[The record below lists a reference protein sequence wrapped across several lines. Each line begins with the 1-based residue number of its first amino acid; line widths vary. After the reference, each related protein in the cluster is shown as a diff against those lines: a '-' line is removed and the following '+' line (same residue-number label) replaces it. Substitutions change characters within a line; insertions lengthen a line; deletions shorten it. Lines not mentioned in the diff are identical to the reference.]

1 MKIRR
6 KISIILIC
14 LTAAISSFFY
24 VFNRMSYSHGRAE
37 KAVEFEVSK
46 GENAL
51 DIGEKLQQEDIISN
65 RIYFLLYLWK
75 QGKLHSMIAGNYEL
89 SPKLTIPEIAE
100 IITNGNV
107 KDGRI
112 QVTFPEGLTAVQMA
126 DILYANGLDGD
137 GFLALVKDP
146 SWEIVGQF
154 DFLQNRPQKSL
165 EGFLFPDTY
174 FFAKD
179 VSAQE
184 IVIKILNNF
193 DAKLTDN
200 MRRDIA
206 DEHKTIFEVITMA
219 SIIEKEA
226 KYPRDMALVSSVF
239 WNRIAIG
246 QRLQS
251 DATLEYVLGSNDI
264 KHSVEQTK
272 MQSPYNTYQVEGLP
286 PGPVSNPGI
295 NAISASINPVQS
307 DYMYFLT
314 DLKTGSTIFS
324 KTFDEHVANKQKFG
338 L

>member
-1 MKIRR
+1 MNIRR
-6 KISIILIC
+6 KISIIIIC
-14 LTAAISSFFY
+14 LVAAISSFFY
-24 VFNRMSYSHGRAE
+24 VFNRINYSHGKAE
-37 KAVEFEVSK
+37 KAVEFEVKK

-51 DIGEKLQQEDIISN
+51 EIGTKLKQAEIISN
-65 RIYFLLYLWK
+65 RVYFLIYLWK
-75 QGKLHSMIAGNYEL
+75 QGKLHSMIAGKYEL
-89 SPKLTIPEIAE
+89 NPKLTIPEITE
-100 IITNGNV
+100 IITNGNI

-112 QVTFPEGLTAVQMA
+112 QVTFPEGFTAVQMA
-126 DILYANGLDGD
+126 DLLYANGLDGD
-137 GFLALVKDP
+137 GFLALVKNP
-146 SWEIVGQF
+146 SLEVVDQF
-154 DFLQNRPQKSL
+154 EFLKNRPQKSL

-179 VSAQE
+179 VTAQE
-184 IVIKILNNF
+184 VVVKMLKNF
-193 DAKLTDN
+193 DVKLTDN
-200 MRRDIA
+200 MRKGIGDQK
-206 DEHKTIFEVITMA
+206 KTIFDVITMA

-272 MQSPYNTYQVEGLP
+272 LQSPYNTYQVEGLP

-295 NAISASINPVQS
+295 DAISAAINPAQS
-307 DYMYFLT
+307 DYMYFLS
-314 DLKTGSTIFS
+314 DLKTGNTIFS
-324 KTFDEHVANKQKFG
+324 KTFEEHVANKQKYG